1 MQHADQQV
9 NPTSNGKAHLP
20 PPTATHTPGRSLVM
34 TFRSARGDC
43 MMSWTAQNRAA
54 SAVTAIRLVQK
65 TAGRRLRPPDL
76 FGQRYRAV

>member
-1 MQHADQQV
+1 MLTSRFT
-9 NPTSNGKAHLP
+9 PTSNGKAHLP
-20 PPTATHTPGRSLVM
+20 PAATHAPGRSLVM

-65 TAGRRLRPPDL
+65 TAAGRRLRPPDL
-76 FGQRYRAV
+76 FGQRYWAV

>member
-1 MQHADQQV
+1 
-9 NPTSNGKAHLP
+9 
-20 PPTATHTPGRSLVM
+20 M

-43 MMSWTAQNRAA
+43 MMSWTVQNRAA

-65 TAGRRLRPPDL
+65 TAAGRRLRPPDL